1 MKVEKQGLINLMKKN
16 KIDRFKEN
24 NISELVY
31 KIRNER
37 YQQRINKIS
46 QSLPVLESRLD
57 KLLKKE
63 KIVERKVKKEKQ
75 EAGKEIKKEESKWK
89 FQ

>member
-75 EAGKEIKKEESKWK
+75 EAGKEIKKEESK
-89 FQ
+89 

>member
-89 FQ
+89 SQ